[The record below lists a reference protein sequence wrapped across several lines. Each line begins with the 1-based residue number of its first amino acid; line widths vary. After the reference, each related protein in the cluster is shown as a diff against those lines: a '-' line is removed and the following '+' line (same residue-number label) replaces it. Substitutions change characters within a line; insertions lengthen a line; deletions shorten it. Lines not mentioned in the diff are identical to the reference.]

1 MADKLIAKY
10 IGNGDKTAYIMDSI
24 KVEQNK
30 IVLYNSLDDTFKSE
44 APLPDFGGLDEPI
57 HGRHNIDEKDT
68 IEGFYTDCT
77 EILNQLIAWT
87 LIDGGGVI
95 KFGTGVYNLRYINLP
110 AKVRLEGSGMGSTI
124 LRRIPNG
131 NTENTITDSLRHCKG
146 FINIPDTGAGVGISN
161 LSIYGGSSYTAN
173 GSNPSNMVYSDSS
186 QMNGIFI
193 YDTVAN
199 AVMPNGN
206 PVDSYEA
213 ISKNEVTFE
222 GNKTRKFIDINNVSI
237 FGMYGS
243 GIYVGTSSSDVH
255 IDNVNISQCRY
266 DGITMRGSNNVISN
280 VILFGNGENGI
291 YDDGNYNHYSNIDVQ
306 YTGMYDHYS
315 AAGINLKSCI
325 GTSVNN
331 ALVKSSY
338 CDGYHI
344 FGTGISVSNSVSDAN
359 GAASSKDPN
368 ITSDVANPKD
378 STHITMRGANHDI
391 RINVINTSAVYPIAR
406 YVFDTPASSGS
417 GYYNYPLKNSIIT
430 ITAQDTMTSNIAG
443 GRINDVT
450 VSAYVGCGIVDGGN
464 IVTFI
469 PGGTYTAPYVDPHGD

>member
-30 IVLYNSLDDTFKSE
+30 IILYNSLDDTFKSE

-131 NTENTITDSLRHCKG
+131 NTENTI
-146 FINIPDTGAGVGISN
+146 
-161 LSIYGGSSYTAN
+161 AN

-325 GTSVNN
+325 GTTVNN

-368 ITSDVANPKD
+368 ITSDIANPKD
-378 STHITMRGANHDI
+378 STHVTMRGANHDI

-430 ITAQDTMTSNIAG
+430 ITAQDTMTSNIVG

-450 VSAYVGCGIVDGGN
+450 VSAYVGCGIIDGGN
-464 IVTFI
+464 IITFI
-469 PGGTYTAPYVDPHGD
+469 PGGNYTAPYVDPHGD